1 MTLMT
6 ANLAGRAVL
15 VTGGASGIGLATCER
30 FAGCGAGVALNHLP
44 GDPAGPREVARL
56 KAAGFDV
63 AAAPGNVSV
72 PGDIDG
78 IVDAAVAAFGR
89 LDWLVNN
96 AGMPISPDPV
106 PFEQLDALTE
116 EGWAAVL
123 STNLVGTFRCARAAA
138 PHLRKTKGTIVNLA
152 SVAGLTMQGSSI
164 PYGASKA
171 GVVNLTR
178 NLARALAPDVR
189 VNAVAPGL
197 VDTPWTRPWP
207 QTRKDNSVESTPLKR
222 MAQPADIADAILFLC
237 AGADFVTGQTLPV
250 CGGRT

>member
-6 ANLAGRAVL
+6 ANLTGRAVL

-56 KAAGFDV
+56 KAAGFNV

-72 PGDIDG
+72 PADIDG
-78 IVDAAVAAFGR
+78 IVDAAIAAFGR

-96 AGMPISPDPV
+96 AGMPLSPDPV

-123 STNLVGTFRCARAAA
+123 STNLIGTFRCARAAIVAAARHEETVPCPARFPRPA
-138 PHLRKTKGTIVNLA
+138 PPVA
-152 SVAGLTMQGSSI
+152 SNSR
-164 PYGASKA
+164 
-171 GVVNLTR
+171 TR
-178 NLARALAPDVR
+178 R
-189 VNAVAPGL
+189 
-197 VDTPWTRPWP
+197 W
-207 QTRKDNSVESTPLKR
+207 S
-222 MAQPADIADAILFLC
+222 F
-237 AGADFVTGQTLPV
+237 
-250 CGGRT
+250 